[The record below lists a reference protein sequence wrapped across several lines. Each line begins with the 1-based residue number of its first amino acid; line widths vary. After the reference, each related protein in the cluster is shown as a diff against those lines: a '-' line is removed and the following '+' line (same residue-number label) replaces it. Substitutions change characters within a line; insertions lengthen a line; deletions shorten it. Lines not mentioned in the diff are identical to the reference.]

1 MKNNLSSRAPAAPL
15 FPAILL
21 SAPLLAVLLTI
32 CSCAGTFASYRPVP
46 ETGHA
51 GLYREISGIF
61 EEALER
67 GQVLGLSAVMI
78 DGFGE
83 SYSWHMGH
91 SDPARTEEIRPG
103 AVFRI
108 ASISKIHT
116 AVLFACLEKAGLL
129 HYDDTL
135 DNWFP
140 EIRNADSIR
149 LSQLLDHT
157 SGIGKITLQ
166 FPVFSRIYFH
176 PDTVWEKGEILK
188 IMNEMKPVGMPG
200 EKHFYSNT
208 NYILLGYIMEE
219 AAGVRL
225 PDLYRRYIWTPLS
238 MENTFLLPDDEC
250 PAGLVA
256 GYDLGEIPFY
266 PVYEVRPEQRGISSL
281 VRGAGSIASTSED
294 TARFLHALF
303 HGGVLGQEQLEAMTG
318 NMVPRSDEFHDYGYG
333 LMRIRFGGPAGAGQG
348 RSGYG
353 HIGEFIGFTTSAFYF
368 PDLDITFCIL
378 TNTTP
383 FDIEAMMSEIL
394 AVLENYS

>member
-32 CSCAGTFASYRPVP
+32 CSCTGTFASYRPVP

-176 PDTVWEKGEILK
+176 PD
-188 IMNEMKPVGMPG
+188 
-200 EKHFYSNT
+200 
-208 NYILLGYIMEE
+208 
-219 AAGVRL
+219 
-225 PDLYRRYIWTPLS
+225 
-238 MENTFLLPDDEC
+238 
-250 PAGLVA
+250 
-256 GYDLGEIPFY
+256 
-266 PVYEVRPEQRGISSL
+266 
-281 VRGAGSIASTSED
+281 
-294 TARFLHALF
+294 
-303 HGGVLGQEQLEAMTG
+303 
-318 NMVPRSDEFHDYGYG
+318 
-333 LMRIRFGGPAGAGQG
+333 
-348 RSGYG
+348 
-353 HIGEFIGFTTSAFYF
+353 
-368 PDLDITFCIL
+368 
-378 TNTTP
+378 
-383 FDIEAMMSEIL
+383 
-394 AVLENYS
+394 AV